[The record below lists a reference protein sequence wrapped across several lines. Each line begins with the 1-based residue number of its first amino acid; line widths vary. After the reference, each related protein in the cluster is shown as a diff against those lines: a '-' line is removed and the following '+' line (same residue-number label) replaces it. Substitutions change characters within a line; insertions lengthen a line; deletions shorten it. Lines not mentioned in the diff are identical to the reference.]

1 MKAIVTGGSGFLGK
15 NIVRELIKR
24 DIDTISYDKIKP
36 QNNEFYNNNSFS
48 YIEGDILDYELL
60 KSTIKD
66 CDYVFHTA
74 ALANIDESGKKPRNT
89 IETNILGT
97 FNCLESSKNNGVK
110 KFLFASSVYTSG
122 NKGSFYRV
130 TKKTGEMLCKLYYEE
145 YNLDYT
151 ILKYGSLYG
160 SESNHWNPIYL
171 ICRDILTTGH
181 CYYGNSPDA
190 VREYIHILDAARE
203 TVNIALNNNYN
214 NHTVLISGHQR
225 IKIKELF
232 GMIEEIL
239 GKSIKVEYGFK
250 KDNTHYTL
258 TPYSFDEDVPL
269 RINLLNYV
277 DISEGIVDCLRS
289 VKEEISGN
297 EEFTGHNK

>member
-15 NIVRELIKR
+15 YIVRELIKR
-24 DIDTISYDKIKP
+24 EINTISYDLIQP
-36 QNNEFYNNNSFS
+36 QHDELYKNESFQ
-48 YIEGDILDYELL
+48 YIEGDILDYDLL

-74 ALANIDESGKKPRNT
+74 ALANIDESTKKPNDT
-89 IETNILGT
+89 IETNIMGT
-97 FNCLESSKNNGVK
+97 FNCLEASKNNGVN

-130 TKKTGEMLCKLYYEE
+130 SKKTGEMLCKLYYEE

-171 ICRDILTTGH
+171 ICKDILTKGH
-181 CYYGNSPDA
+181 CYYGNSPEA

-203 TVNIALNNNYN
+203 TVSIALGNNFINK
-214 NHTVLISGHQR
+214 TVLISGHQR

-232 GMIEEIL
+232 DMIEEIL
-239 GKSIKVEYGFK
+239 GKTIKVEYGFK
-250 KDNTHYTL
+250 KDNKHYTL
-258 TPYSFDEDVPL
+258 TPYNFDEDVPL
-269 RINLLNYV
+269 RINLSNYV

-289 VKEEISGN
+289 VKEEISG
-297 EEFTGHNK
+297 FDKFKR